1 MGLKASGQLKEF
13 LIIGRK
19 LPTPKERRP
28 PLYKMRIYASNDVVA
43 KSRFWYFCRKLKKVK
58 KSHGEILKIRQL
70 HDCNN
75 SFVRNYGI
83 WLRYDSRTGTH
94 NMYREYRDLT
104 SCGAVTQCYRDMG
117 SRHRARAESIQIIK
131 VSSISPSKCRRAHVK
146 QFHNSKIK
154 FPLVHR
160 KKKMPQI
167 PQGDPEKGKRLFVQR
182 CAQCHTVEKGGGN
195 KTGPNLNG
203 IVGRKSGQVPNFDY
217 TAANKNKG
225 VIWTRE
231 ALFEYLLNPKAFIP
245 GTKMIFAGL
254 KKESDRADLIAYLEQ
269 NS

>member
-1 MGLKASGQLKEF
+1 MGLKASGQVKRLAFTLSSNLKEF

-104 SCGAVTQCYRDMG
+104 SCGAVTQCCKNTFVSLIINRDMG

-160 KKKMPQI
+160 VL
-167 PQGDPEKGKRLFVQR
+167 KRRNLPPFT
-182 CAQCHTVEKGGGN
+182 TVRPR
-195 KTGPNLNG
+195 THY
-203 IVGRKSGQVPNFDY
+203 S
-217 TAANKNKG
+217 
-225 VIWTRE
+225 
-231 ALFEYLLNPKAFIP
+231 
-245 GTKMIFAGL
+245 
-254 KKESDRADLIAYLEQ
+254 RA
-269 NS
+269 